1 MEQHAAEL
9 EELNR
14 ELADA
19 SRFKTEFVSTMSH
32 ELRTPLTAIIGAS
45 ELLARSDLNERDR
58 NCVQTINEA
67 AEALFALINSILDFS
82 KIEAGKLDLQL
93 GAFEIETV
101 VESAAEVV
109 AQLARDNQITLHA
122 YVDPLIPPVSGD
134 ADRIRQVLLN
144 LLGNAV
150 KFTERGRIVV
160 RALPLELNAADVTVR
175 FEVQDTGIGIPPEVV
190 GQLFEPFAQA
200 DRSASRKFAGTGL
213 GLSISKRLV
222 NLMNGEIGVQ
232 SEPGAGSL
240 FWFTARFGRAPALSA
255 PKRTIEGVGALVLSS
270 DETFVQIVQHYMTS
284 WKMESRVA
292 ANRDDV
298 VGALQAAGTTW
309 VAVVDLDDVGV
320 ADLGMTVDILRAIVP
335 ARVLGVGKD
344 GPLRKPLRQSYLF
357 DAIVKAV
364 GVSHVQAISKKAV
377 PASNSTDHYASVL
390 VAEDNRQLQR
400 LLKLQFD
407 SLGVPVTFVSDGR
420 EAVGAI
426 RDGSYTMMFM
436 DCQMPNMDG
445 FTATKTIR
453 DGERT
458 SGQHLPIV
466 AMTANAFAED
476 RAACLAAGMDDY
488 LAKPVK
494 LRDLQGMIERW
505 SQRDVQS

>member
-1 MEQHAAEL
+1 
-9 EELNR
+9 
-14 ELADA
+14 
-19 SRFKTEFVSTMSH
+19 
-32 ELRTPLTAIIGAS
+32 
-45 ELLARSDLNERDR
+45 
-58 NCVQTINEA
+58 
-67 AEALFALINSILDFS
+67 
-82 KIEAGKLDLQL
+82 
-93 GAFEIETV
+93 
-101 VESAAEVV
+101 
-109 AQLARDNQITLHA
+109 
-122 YVDPLIPPVSGD
+122 
-134 ADRIRQVLLN
+134 
-144 LLGNAV
+144 
-150 KFTERGRIVV
+150 
-160 RALPLELNAADVTVR
+160 
-175 FEVQDTGIGIPPEVV
+175 
-190 GQLFEPFAQA
+190 
-200 DRSASRKFAGTGL
+200 
-213 GLSISKRLV
+213 
-222 NLMNGEIGVQ
+222 
-232 SEPGAGSL
+232 
-240 FWFTARFGRAPALSA
+240 
-255 PKRTIEGVGALVLSS
+255 
-270 DETFVQIVQHYMTS
+270 VQIVQHYMTS